1 VRRAIVRERLVA
13 VFESEVR
20 FAEGEGKYVAFT
32 VFGTGAVDLVLAQ
45 SRFPIDLMWEL
56 PPLTSF
62 LESLGRFARVI
73 VFDSR
78 GNGASDRRHERDEA
92 SLLEQSF
99 DDLLA
104 VLDAAESERPS
115 ILDLTGGVTASFA
128 ATYPERVRSLIIV
141 NLRASYPEMSGLTEE
156 QLRKLAFAVRSPEHL
171 RMEAPR
177 LAHDPQL
184 QRWSGRAVRLL
195 GSHEQ
200 LVSNMQWTAQR
211 DYSSVLPSVRVPT
224 LVMHRRE
231 NRIWDVETSR
241 LAATLIPG
249 ARFVELP
256 GSENDLFLGDTAVAL
271 DEIEQFLKTSDVP
284 EIENRPLATVLFT
297 DIVGSTEQLAARGD
311 HKWREVLDHHD
322 ALVEQCVAEHRG
334 RVVKSLGDGALAIFD
349 GPTRAV
355 RCARAIVQA
364 AAGEHIDIR
373 AGLHTGE
380 IELRPNDVAGIAV
393 HIASRISALAA
404 PDEILVSRTV
414 VDLTQ
419 GADISFEPR
428 GEHDLKGVPGTWA
441 LYALRVSGEN
451 VS

>member
-1 VRRAIVRERLVA
+1 MRRPIVGERLAA

-20 FAEGEGKYVAFT
+20 FAERDGKYVAFT
-32 VFGTGAVDLVLAQ
+32 VFGTGPVDLAIAQ

-56 PPLTSF
+56 PPLASF

-78 GNGASDRRHERDEA
+78 GNGASDLLHPGADA

-104 VLDAAESERPS
+104 VLDATESERPS
-115 ILDLTGGVTASFA
+115 ILDLMGGVTASFA
-128 ATYPERVRSLIIV
+128 ATYPERVRSLIMV
-141 NLRASYPEMSGLTEE
+141 NLRASYPEMSGLKEK
-156 QLRKLAFAVRSPEHL
+156 QLHKLAFAIRSPEYL
-171 RMEAPR
+171 RIEAPR
-177 LAHDPQL
+177 LAHDLQL
-184 QRWSGRAVRLL
+184 QRWWGRAVRLVC
-195 GSHEQ
+195 SHGQ
-200 LVSNMQWTAQR
+200 LVYNMQWAAQR
-211 DYSSVLPSVRVPT
+211 DYSSVLPSVRMPT

-231 NRIWDVETSR
+231 NRIWDIETSR
-241 LAATLIPG
+241 VAATLIPG
-249 ARFVELP
+249 ARFVELA

-271 DEIEQFLKTSDVP
+271 DEIEQFLQAPDLP
-284 EIENRPLATVLFT
+284 EIDNRPLATVLFT
-297 DIVGSTEQLAARGD
+297 DIVGSTEQLAAQGD
-311 HKWREVLDHHD
+311 HRWREVLDHHD
-322 ALVEQCVAEHRG
+322 ALVEQQVVHHRG
-334 RVVKSLGDGALAIFD
+334 RIVKSLGDGALAIFD

-364 AAGEHIDIR
+364 AADEHIEVR

-380 IELRPNDVAGIAV
+380 IELRPDDVAGIAV

-404 PDEILVSRTV
+404 PGEILVSRTV

-428 GEHDLKGVPGTWA
+428 GEHDLKGVPGTWTLNA
-441 LYALRVSGEN
+441 LSAPDT
-451 VS
+451 